1 MQIRKPKGVG
11 LELIN
16 MSCAISGIMLFL
28 MIAEGAQPM
37 QQQEFSS
44 EFGHGTACLL
54 RMTKFYEGTGRI
66 VVADSAFSSVK
77 VYMWVANTCP
87 EYWGGLNYS
96 ITENSITRRRPGA

>member
-1 MQIRKPKGVG
+1 MHLDHLPSDASSVPSLPMQIRKPKGVG

-54 RMTKFYEGTGRI
+54 RTTKFYEGTGRI

-87 EYWGGLNYS
+87 E
-96 ITENSITRRRPGA
+96 